1 MLLFATHEWLNPEF
15 ASIIIS
21 IVTAI
26 SGSFLYIWRK
36 IIKPLFK
43 IFKSNEKILETINDI
58 KKELSTNGGGSIKDS
73 IICLKDTCS
82 RIEKTQKVLEQRS
95 RSSLNFADTALFE
108 TDKDGNLVW
117 SNEKFLELTNSKSN
131 EISGYDWVSK
141 IKEEGRSEFIEEFQ
155 SCIHMCR
162 KFEFVTELDN
172 HKVLK
177 FKGFPIKVGD
187 KEHHGFLFHVI
198 LI

>member
-1 MLLFATHEWLNPEF
+1 MEFFYESISMLLFATYEWLNPEF

-95 RSSLNFADTALFE
+95 RSSLN
-108 TDKDGNLVW
+108 
-117 SNEKFLELTNSKSN
+117 
-131 EISGYDWVSK
+131 
-141 IKEEGRSEFIEEFQ
+141 
-155 SCIHMCR
+155 
-162 KFEFVTELDN
+162 
-172 HKVLK
+172 
-177 FKGFPIKVGD
+177 
-187 KEHHGFLFHVI
+187 
-198 LI
+198 